1 MKGVTR
7 MTIKPCVLQPALVT
21 EDLRLAA
28 EHKADELFAA
38 LVAAKDDW
46 QYAVKDQDA
55 KYERVLRLKAEYTE
69 WRGMA
74 QRLGELLEEAQA
86 EAASQPAMPAT
97 RAGSGFAVQRPVDT
111 PRRTGTRR

>member
-1 MKGVTR
+1 MKGVPR
-7 MTIKPCVLQPALVT
+7 MTIKRCVLQPALVT

-28 EHKADELFAA
+28 EHKTEELFAA
-38 LVAAKDDW
+38 LVAAKNEW

-69 WRGMA
+69 WRAMA
-74 QRLGELLEEAQA
+74 QRLGELLAEAQA
-86 EAASQPAMPAT
+86 GAASQPQLPAA
-97 RAGSGFAVQRPVDT
+97 RSGSGFAVHQAVDT